1 MNSNFWTLLRLYGFD
16 SLTDNTN
23 SFLLYSVI
31 EFILSK
37 KCLLLLRE
45 KSPYLESFWSVFS
58 RIWTEYEYLLGIFS
72 EQIVVTVR
80 RFFMFLTIG
89 WVAIRMGATL
99 LFYISNLN
107 FQFSQE
113 PIHKKLSWYFVDHKV
128 FCLTFFSMPVNFL
141 TLLWLSYSDNSLT
154 DFFFHFRSRT
164 ALLTKWTFNLN
175 YIYLFYFSSCFSFGF
190 SCASF
195 VKILAFI
202 VCVCIV

>member
-1 MNSNFWTLLRLYGFD
+1 MNGNFWTLLRLYGYN

-113 PIHKKLSWYFVDHKV
+113 PIHRNYLDISLIIKYFALRFFLCLSILWLYYDYHIVMTV
-128 FCLTFFSMPVNFL
+128 WQIFFSISVPE
-141 TLLWLSYSDNSLT
+141 LLEWQNE
-154 DFFFHFRSRT
+154 
-164 ALLTKWTFNLN
+164 LL
-175 YIYLFYFSSCFSFGF
+175 I
-190 SCASF
+190 
-195 VKILAFI
+195 
-202 VCVCIV
+202 